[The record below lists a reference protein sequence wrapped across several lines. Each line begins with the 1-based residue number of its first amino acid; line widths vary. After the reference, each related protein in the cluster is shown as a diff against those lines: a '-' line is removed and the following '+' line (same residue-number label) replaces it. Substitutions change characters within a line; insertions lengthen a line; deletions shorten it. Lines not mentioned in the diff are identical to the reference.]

1 MTGSNR
7 NRKFLAN
14 LTGLA
19 TQSVKAH
26 LELEQSRP
34 GLRARDLDR
43 NFAQEIR
50 DILGKAQSIEDLI
63 FLEQSLQ
70 KLDLLKAKTPQDK
83 SSISASQKSY
93 TQLSKTLAHMRST
106 PDSYFHMNMGHKD
119 TGGDPEK
126 IVTGNSLDFIAGNI
140 TRMQNRASFS
150 PDSERDVWDARIAV
164 ARKTIDLFKNLHKT
178 LAGDFEKK
186 QK

>member
-1 MTGSNR
+1 MSSNR
-7 NRKFLAN
+7 NHEFFIS

-19 TQSVKAH
+19 SESLKTHSK
-26 LELEQSRP
+26 LEQSRL
-34 GLRARDLDR
+34 GREARAADHD
-43 NFAQEIR
+43 FSAKIR
-50 DILGKAQSIEDLI
+50 DILGNAKTIEDLI